1 MATKKAAKRVPAAR
15 SGARRGPKPDVLKI
29 RGRWQDAMKQSL
41 QKKKPAGSWPTYTNE
56 AIDGIKDVEGT
67 RSQIFVGGVRKPNSP
82 A

>member
-41 QKKKPAGSWPTYTNE
+41 QKKKPAEGWPTYASE
-56 AIDGIKDVEGT
+56 AIRDVEGT